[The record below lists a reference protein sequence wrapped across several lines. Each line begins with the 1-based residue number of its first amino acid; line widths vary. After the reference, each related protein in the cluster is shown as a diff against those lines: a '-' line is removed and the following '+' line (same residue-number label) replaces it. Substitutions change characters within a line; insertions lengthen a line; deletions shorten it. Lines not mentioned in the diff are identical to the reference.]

1 MSKVKSYYE
10 SLSERTG
17 YGGEISEQ
25 FMEAVGSGQIR
36 NCIQIVFCESGDY
49 RFVSQSDAKGFRE
62 ELAWTADA
70 WNCEPREAEKRLRA
84 GEVCVTD
91 GYVRMMI
98 IK

>member
-1 MSKVKSYYE
+1 MSKTKSYYE
-10 SLSERTG
+10 SLSERAG

-25 FMEAVGSGQIR
+25 FLNAIESGQIR
-36 NCIQIVFCESGDY
+36 NCIQIVFRESGDC

-62 ELAWTADA
+62 EIAWAADS
-70 WNCEPREAEKRLRA
+70 WQCEPREAEKRLRA